1 LQNRRNENKKGSGG
15 NTGNIAAAM
24 QSISYQI
31 QHTVCN
37 SDYIISGREMKGNA
51 GDFP

>member
-1 LQNRRNENKKGSGG
+1 MVENGSGG
-15 NTGNIAAAM
+15 NAGNTAAAV

-37 SDYIISGREMKGNA
+37 SDYIICGREIKGNA
-51 GDFP
+51 GDFL

>member
-1 LQNRRNENKKGSGG
+1 MIR
-15 NTGNIAAAM
+15 IAAAA
-24 QSISYQI
+24 QSISYQT

-37 SDYIISGREMKGNA
+37 SDFIIRWREMKGNA